1 MIYDSLPTEGLRDPA
16 LRVNSSDFTAP
27 MNDNAYVGYM
37 YGTAGSS
44 TYESTHSNSTNS
56 PIKML

>member
-1 MIYDSLPTEGLRDPA
+1 MIYDSLSELRRDPT
-16 LRVNSSDFTAP
+16 LLVNRSDFTAHVD
-27 MNDNAYVGYM
+27 DNAYVGYM